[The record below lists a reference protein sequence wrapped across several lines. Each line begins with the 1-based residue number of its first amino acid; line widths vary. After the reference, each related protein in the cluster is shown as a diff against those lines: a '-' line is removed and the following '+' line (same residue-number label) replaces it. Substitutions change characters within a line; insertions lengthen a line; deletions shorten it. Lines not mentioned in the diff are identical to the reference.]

1 MSEIICYTT
10 QLPQG
15 EKLNLSFFD
24 LLLDENLANG
34 SIICPREVYAY
45 VGALNTRLW
54 AKQNYEFL
62 LRAMEKYPVYAIGM
76 PESCDNTFEFSDEEP
91 FDIIKPS
98 VSSSLW
104 DEFCTD
110 CYIAGK
116 YSKEL
121 MEHNLFNPVVETL
134 LGCLPAL
141 PDAMSGKVFLEKM
154 LSRAPEFY
162 EIDDDTRPILIYRGD
177 DTCYNQLNVFADEL
191 TNGLKACKQRIE
203 VYDVSKEDIT
213 GLTRYTG
220 MRFKAI
226 IGIQTYLFSIKMK
239 DKTTNLHD
247 LIIGPKFNMIFDHPV
262 LLKKHIAAG
271 PSDYYLLVHDR
282 NYLNFAKQY
291 YKNIKDCFFLSPGGI
306 QQSKSDGLFTK
317 KYDVSF
323 IGTYY
328 NYRQIIANIR
338 TFDKKIRYIANRFLM
353 ELRYNVNLPTEK
365 ALSNVLQY
373 YEMEL
378 SDEEFLDLLF
388 ELRYVFFGVMYYYR
402 EKVIRTLLD
411 NGVELHVY
419 GDSWNTSP
427 FANHP
432 RLKIHPAVT
441 GDDVSRVMA
450 ESKISL
456 NIMAWHKD
464 GFTERIANSMLNG
477 SVAVSDTST
486 QLQELFVNGEDLV
499 LFDLDHLELLPE
511 KIKNLLSAPECLK
524 QISENG
530 MAKIKENHLWS
541 HRAKQLLNLL
551 HNIKE

>member
-34 SIICPREVYAY
+34 SIICPKEVYAY

-62 LRAMEKYPVYAIGM
+62 LRAIEKYPVYAIGM
-76 PESCDNTFEFSDEEP
+76 PESCDNTFEFSDEEQV
-91 FDIIKPS
+91 DIIKPS

-110 CYIAGK
+110 CYIVGK

-306 QQSKSDGLFTK
+306 QLSKSDGVFTK

-402 EKVIRTLLD
+402 EKVVRTLLN

-427 FANHP
+427 LASHP
-432 RLKIHPAVT
+432 CLKMHPAVT
-441 GDDVSRVMA
+441 GDDVSRIMA

-499 LFDLDHLELLPE
+499 LFDLDHLDLLPE

>member
-1 MSEIICYTT
+1 
-10 QLPQG
+10 
-15 EKLNLSFFD
+15 
-24 LLLDENLANG
+24 
-34 SIICPREVYAY
+34 
-45 VGALNTRLW
+45 
-54 AKQNYEFL
+54 
-62 LRAMEKYPVYAIGM
+62 
-76 PESCDNTFEFSDEEP
+76 
-91 FDIIKPS
+91 
-98 VSSSLW
+98 
-104 DEFCTD
+104 
-110 CYIAGK
+110 
-116 YSKEL
+116 
-121 MEHNLFNPVVETL
+121 
-134 LGCLPAL
+134 
-141 PDAMSGKVFLEKM
+141 
-154 LSRAPEFY
+154 
-162 EIDDDTRPILIYRGD
+162 
-177 DTCYNQLNVFADEL
+177 
-191 TNGLKACKQRIE
+191 
-203 VYDVSKEDIT
+203 
-213 GLTRYTG
+213 
-220 MRFKAI
+220 
-226 IGIQTYLFSIKMK
+226 MK

-306 QQSKSDGLFTK
+306 QLSKSDGVFTK

-499 LFDLDHLELLPE
+499 LFDLDHLKLLPE

-524 QISENG
+524 QISENSRS
-530 MAKIKENHLWS
+530 KIKENHLWS
-541 HRAKQLLNLL
+541 HRAKHLLNLFN
-551 HNIKE
+551 NINE

>member
-1 MSEIICYTT
+1 MPEIICYTT
-10 QLPQG
+10 HLPQG
-15 EKLNLSFFD
+15 EKLNLTFFD

-34 SIICPREVYAY
+34 TVICPREVYAH
-45 VGALNTRLW
+45 VGTLNTRLL

-62 LRAMEKYPVYAIGM
+62 LRAMEKYPVYAVGTS
-76 PESCDNTFEFSDEEP
+76 ESGDDICVDSGKES
-91 FDIIKPS
+91 FDVIKPCAP
-98 VSSSLW
+98 SSLW

-121 MEHNLFNPVVETL
+121 MENNLFNPVVQTL
-134 LGCLPAL
+134 LGCLSSL
-141 PDAMSGKVFLEKM
+141 PDAAEGKAFLEKM
-154 LSRAPEFY
+154 LSHAPEFY

-191 TNGLKACKQRIE
+191 TNGLKALKQRIE

-226 IGIQTYLFSIKMK
+226 VGIQTYLFSIKMK

-262 LLKKHIAAG
+262 LLKKHIQAG

-282 NYLNFAKQY
+282 NYLNFAKKY
-291 YKNIKDCFFLSPGGI
+291 YKNIKDCLFLSPGGMAL
-306 QQSKSDGLFTK
+306 SMSDFNVEK

-365 ALSNVLQY
+365 ALSNVLKHY
-373 YEMEL
+373 GMEL

-419 GDSWNTSP
+419 GDSWKSSP
-427 FANHP
+427 FHKHP
-432 RLKIHPAVT
+432 LLKIHPSVT
-441 GDDVSRVMA
+441 GDNALKIMA

-477 SVAVSDTST
+477 SVVVSDKST
-486 QLQELFVNGEDLV
+486 QLEELFTDGKDLV
-499 LFDLDHLELLPE
+499 LFELNHLELLPE
-511 KIKNLLSAPECLK
+511 KIKNLLSFPENLK
-524 QISENG
+524 EISKNSRDKVE
-530 MAKIKENHLWS
+530 ESHLWS
-541 HRAKQLLNLL
+541 HRAQHLLKLLNK
-551 HNIKE
+551 IKE